1 MRLVVH
7 HSLRVIH
14 KYLIKTEEMLNM
26 FMSYPLLTLL
36 IRLSCLLGL
45 TALLSACQLFSSK
58 PEVEALVSE
67 VIQPVAVVPPVVTEQ
82 QKHINSLLSEADY
95 ALSQNKLLNPISDN
109 AHDRY
114 RSVLLMDAT
123 NERAKVGL
131 QTIALRYVELARIAA
146 VRGNLGE
153 AQSLIRYARGIDN
166 NAVVMDAAETIRKQ
180 IASMP
185 PAKPYKVSEGEHL
198 LDGKLLQAKDPQI
211 ISQLNSVAQKAQQ
224 TGDFVL
230 IVARSDAE
238 GRWIYQ
244 QLRSAVPGFL
254 VRGDIKI
261 GQPAR
266 VKLVASLE

>member
-1 MRLVVH
+1 
-7 HSLRVIH
+7 
-14 KYLIKTEEMLNM
+14 M
-26 FMSYPLLTLL
+26 FMSYRLTFL
-36 IRLSCLLGL
+36 IRLVCLFVLAALLG
-45 TALLSACQLFSSK
+45 ACQTL
-58 PEVEALVSE
+58 PEPEAEVLAPE
-67 VIQPVAVVPPVVTEQ
+67 VIQPVIAVAPILTEQ

-146 VRGNLGE
+146 VRGNLSE
-153 AQSLIRYARGIDN
+153 AQSLIRYASGIDN
-166 NAVVMDAAETIRKQ
+166 NAVVQDAAETIRKQ
-180 IASMP
+180 IASTP
-185 PAKPYKVSEGEHL
+185 PAKPAKAYQAAEGEYL
-198 LDGKLLQAKDPQI
+198 LDSKLLQAKD
-211 ISQLNSVAQKAQQ
+211 SQVITQLSQVAQKAKQ

-266 VKLVASLE
+266 VKLVASIE

>member
-1 MRLVVH
+1 
-7 HSLRVIH
+7 
-14 KYLIKTEEMLNM
+14 M
-26 FMSYPLLTLL
+26 FMSYRVTFL
-36 IRLSCLLGL
+36 IRLGCLFVLSALLG
-45 TALLSACQLFSSK
+45 ACQTL
-58 PEVEALVSE
+58 PEPEAEVLVPE
-67 VIQPVAVVPPVVTEQ
+67 VIQPVIAVAPILTEQ

-146 VRGNLGE
+146 VRGNLSE

-166 NAVVMDAAETIRKQ
+166 NAVVQDAAETIRKQ
-180 IASMP
+180 IASTP
-185 PAKPYKVSEGEHL
+185 AAKPAKAYQAVEGEYL
-198 LDGKLLQAKDPQI
+198 LDSKLLQAKD
-211 ISQLNSVAQKAQQ
+211 SQVITQLSQVAQKAKQ
-224 TGDFVL
+224 TGDLVL

-266 VKLVASLE
+266 VKLVASIE

>member
-1 MRLVVH
+1 
-7 HSLRVIH
+7 
-14 KYLIKTEEMLNM
+14 ML
-26 FMSYPLLTLL
+26 MSYPVLTLP
-36 IRLSCLLGL
+36 IRLACLFGL
-45 TALLSACQLFSSK
+45 TTLLSACQLFSKK
-58 PEVEALVSE
+58 PQAEVLVPE
-67 VIQPVAVVPPVVTEQ
+67 IIQPVIVAAPVLTEQ
-82 QKHINSLLSEADY
+82 QKHIRSLLNEADY

-131 QTIALRYVELARIAA
+131 QTIALRYVELARTAA
-146 VRGNLGE
+146 VRGNIGE

-166 NAVVMDAAETIRKQ
+166 NAVVRDAAETIRKQ

-185 PAKPYKVSEGEHL
+185 PAKPYQAAEGEYL
-198 LDGKLLQAKDPQI
+198 LDGKLLQAKDSQI
-211 ISQLNSVAQKAQQ
+211 ISQLNSVALKAKQ
-224 TGDFVL
+224 TGDLVL
-230 IVARSDAE
+230 IIARSDAE

>member
-1 MRLVVH
+1 MLKSYNV
-7 HSLRVIH
+7 LTILIRVAC
-14 KYLIKTEEMLNM
+14 LCG
-26 FMSYPLLTLL
+26 FATLL
-36 IRLSCLLGL
+36 N
-45 TALLSACQLFSSK
+45 ACQTLSNK
-58 PEVEALVSE
+58 PQDEVPLSQIV
-67 VIQPVAVVPPVVTEQ
+67 QPVVVAAPIITDQ
-82 QKHINSLLSEADY
+82 QKRINSLLSEADY
-95 ALSQNKLLNPISDN
+95 ALSQNKLLNPITDN

-123 NERAKVGL
+123 NERAKAGL
-131 QTIALRYVELARIAA
+131 QIIALRYVELARVAA

-166 NAVVMDAAETIRKQ
+166 NAVVQDAAETIRKQ
-180 IASMP
+180 IASTP
-185 PAKPYKVSEGEHL
+185 PAKPYQASEGEQL
-198 LDGKLLQAKDPQI
+198 LDSKLLQVKDPQI
-211 ISQLNSVAQKAQQ
+211 ISQLNDVAQKAKQ
-224 TGDFVL
+224 TGSLVI